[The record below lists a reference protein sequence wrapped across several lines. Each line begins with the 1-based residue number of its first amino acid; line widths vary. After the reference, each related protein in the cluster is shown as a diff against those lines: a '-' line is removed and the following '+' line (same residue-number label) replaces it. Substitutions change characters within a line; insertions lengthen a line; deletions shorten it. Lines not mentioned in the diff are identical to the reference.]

1 MASSLILTGCG
12 PKSASS
18 TSAYESAGDAS
29 SSEQT
34 SDSGSSSDSSTPVV
48 LSLPKGVTDAGLGGS
63 VFSYVKG
70 LTSVSLSDTSLTELP
85 TNLFSRCSNL
95 VSVTLPSTVTKI
107 DEGCFADT
115 GLTWPTSS
123 SVQISLNDNAFA
135 GCGLASVV
143 LPSGVNVNTGEGVFA
158 NCVNLVTADLSRA
171 AGNYL
176 GESYFRGCAKLASVA
191 FSSSITTIASS
202 AFEGCVS
209 LADVVIPANV
219 TCIQKDAF
227 YGCSASLRLFLEAT
241 SLPGGYE
248 GLFNELDDSNGKAE
262 YLLHSATEPDYASA
276 GTQRYWH
283 RGEGGVPTVWVK
295 A

>member
-1 MASSLILTGCG
+1 M
-12 PKSASS
+12 
-18 TSAYESAGDAS
+18 
-29 SSEQT
+29 
-34 SDSGSSSDSSTPVV
+34 

-158 NCVNLVTADLSRA
+158 NCVNLVTADLFRA
-171 AGNYL
+171 TGNYL
-176 GESYFRGCAKLASVA
+176 GNGYFK
-191 FSSSITTIASS
+191 
-202 AFEGCVS
+202 GCVS

-219 TCIQKDAF
+219 TGIEKDAF

-262 YLLHSATEPDYASA
+262 YLLYSATEPDYASV